1 MKTFNPEE
9 MIKKRSSEDS
19 INYRPDWFIQL
30 IAKTQSEGCKRFYL
44 KEWSERIRKNVF
56 IHGWPGRDGERCCN
70 CLKNYEILQDATI
83 KLMEDLHSLV
93 LEYQSKDD
101 LINSNIDYGRVFRD
115 DIIKLLE
122 GFKIE

>member
-56 IHGWPGRDGERCCN
+56 IHGWPGRDGERCCD

-83 KLMEDLHSLV
+83 KLMEDLYSLAM
-93 LEYQSKDD
+93 EYKNKDD
-101 LINSNIDYGRVFRD
+101 VDNLLIEQGKMFCN
-115 DIIKLLE
+115 DIIKTLE
-122 GFKIE
+122 EFKV

>member
-1 MKTFNPEE
+1 MKTFDPEE

-56 IHGWPGRDGERCCN
+56 IHGWRGRDGERCCN

-83 KLMEDLHSLV
+83 KLMEDLYSLAT
-93 LEYQSKDD
+93 EYKNKDD
-101 LINSNIDYGRVFRD
+101 VDNLLIDQGKMFCN
-115 DIIKLLE
+115 DIIKTLE
-122 GFKIE
+122 EFKV